1 MLVYLYI
8 RIDFCQ
14 KSKEQR
20 LKYTKN
26 AYNVLKILT
35 IIVILQN
42 YFRKLSFLKK
52 SLLENY
58 KRKKLF
64 QCYKLIFAVAAVENL
79 AGAATCREGGGR
91 AGSSY
96 ELKAAQ
102 NTQSKFFSYILDPL
116 GGFKWKALEPSKF
129 ILCCL

>member
-8 RIDFCQ
+8 RIDFCH

-20 LKYTKN
+20 LKCTKN

-52 SLLENY
+52 SLLEVY
-58 KRKKLF
+58 KKKKINSMLQINF
-64 QCYKLIFAVAAVENL
+64 C
-79 AGAATCREGGGR
+79 C
-91 AGSSY
+91 GSSR
-96 ELKAAQ
+96 K
-102 NTQSKFFSYILDPL
+102 L
-116 GGFKWKALEPSKF
+116 GRS
-129 ILCCL
+129 CNM

>member
-8 RIDFCQ
+8 RIDFCH

-20 LKYTKN
+20 LKCTKN

-52 SLLENY
+52 SLLEVY
-58 KRKKLF
+58 KKKKLI
-64 QCYKLIFAVAAVENL
+64 QYYKLIFAVAAVENL
-79 AGAATCREGGGR
+79 PGVATGMEGGG
-91 AGSSY
+91 G
-96 ELKAAQ
+96 
-102 NTQSKFFSYILDPL
+102 
-116 GGFKWKALEPSKF
+116 LEVHMNLMPPRIPK
-129 ILCCL
+129 

>member
-8 RIDFCQ
+8 RIDFCH

-20 LKYTKN
+20 LKCTKN

-52 SLLENY
+52 SLLEVYKKKNKFNVTNY
-58 KRKKLF
+58 FLLWQQWK
-64 QCYKLIFAVAAVENL
+64 
-79 AGAATCREGGGR
+79 TCQELQHVGKGGEG
-91 AGSSY
+91 
-96 ELKAAQ
+96 
-102 NTQSKFFSYILDPL
+102 
-116 GGFKWKALEPSKF
+116 WKF
-129 ILCCL
+129 I

>member
-8 RIDFCQ
+8 RIDFCH

-20 LKYTKN
+20 LKCTKN

-52 SLLENY
+52 SLLEVY
-58 KRKKLF
+58 KKKKI

-79 AGAATCREGGGR
+79 AGVATCREGGGE
-91 AGSSY
+91 G
-96 ELKAAQ
+96 
-102 NTQSKFFSYILDPL
+102 
-116 GGFKWKALEPSKF
+116 WKF
-129 ILCCL
+129 I